1 MEGSKKL
8 MEMFA
13 KIMTYDEIVG
23 LIEEHILLYKSK
35 DPKGRSFLSQ
45 SCTLLIIKEI
55 AEAEEELASMEGE
68 LDQVKQSMSNVSN
81 SNESKVNRDIQEL
94 MNLLKNGKT
103 DNNIN

>member
-8 MEMFA
+8 MEIFA
-13 KIMTYDEIVG
+13 KLMTYDEIVG
-23 LIEEHILLYKSK
+23 LIEEHLLLYKSE

-45 SCTLLIIKEI
+45 SCTLLIVKEI
-55 AEAEEELASMEGE
+55 MEAEEELASMEGE
-68 LDQVKQSMSNVSN
+68 LDQFKQSSN

>member
-13 KIMTYDEIVG
+13 KLMTYDEIVG
-23 LIEEHILLYKSK
+23 LIEEHLLLYKSG

-45 SCTLLIIKEI
+45 SCTLLIVKEI
-55 AEAEEELASMEGE
+55 MEAEEELTSREEE
-68 LDQVKQSMSNVSN
+68 LDQFKQSSN

>member
-1 MEGSKKL
+1 MEASNKL

-13 KIMTYDEIVG
+13 KLMTYDEIVG
-23 LIEEHILLYKSK
+23 LVEEHILLYKSK

-45 SCTLLIIKEI
+45 SCALLMIKEI
-55 AEAEEELASMEGE
+55 TEAEELTSMEGE
-68 LDQVKQSMSNVSN
+68 LDQFKRSSN

>member
-1 MEGSKKL
+1 MEGSQKL

-13 KIMTYDEIVG
+13 KLMTYDEIVG
-23 LIEEHILLYKSK
+23 LIEEHLLLYKSE

-45 SCTLLIIKEI
+45 SCTLLIVKEI
-55 AEAEEELASMEGE
+55 MEAEEELASREGE
-68 LDQVKQSMSNVSN
+68 LGQFKRSTN

>member
-8 MEMFA
+8 MEIFA
-13 KIMTYDEIVG
+13 KLMTYDEIVG
-23 LIEEHILLYKSK
+23 LIEEHLLLYKSE

-45 SCTLLIIKEI
+45 SCTLLIVKEI
-55 AEAEEELASMEGE
+55 MEAEEELSSMEGE
-68 LDQVKQSMSNVSN
+68 LDQFKQSSN

>member
-1 MEGSKKL
+1 MEASNKL

-13 KIMTYDEIVG
+13 KLMTYDEIVG
-23 LIEEHILLYKSK
+23 LVEEHILLYKSE

-45 SCTLLIIKEI
+45 SCALLIIKEI
-55 AEAEEELASMEGE
+55 TEAEEELTSMEGE
-68 LDQVKQSMSNVSN
+68 LDQFKRSSN

>member
-8 MEMFA
+8 MEIFA
-13 KIMTYDEIVG
+13 KLMTYDEIVG

-45 SCTLLIIKEI
+45 SCALLIVKEI
-55 AEAEEELASMEGE
+55 KEAEEELSSMEGE
-68 LDQVKQSMSNVSN
+68 LDKFKRASN

-94 MNLLKNGKT
+94 MNLLKNGKI